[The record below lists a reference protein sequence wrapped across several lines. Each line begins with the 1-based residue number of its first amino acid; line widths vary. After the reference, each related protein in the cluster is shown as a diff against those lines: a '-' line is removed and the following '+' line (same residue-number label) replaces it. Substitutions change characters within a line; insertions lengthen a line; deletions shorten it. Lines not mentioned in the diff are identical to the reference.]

1 MHNLNLKNKNTIL
14 ILFSILLGS
23 ITVAVFLYLAFWV
36 RSQTTGTINNVGN
49 MYMDGLNERI
59 TRHFSTTM
67 DYRFAQ
73 LEEII
78 EETPDEY
85 SNSVNQIHSYLANSA
100 IRHDFDELTLCG
112 ADGWQDSIY
121 GNGITMYA
129 EELFVEALTDGDRWV
144 ATGFDTSGNSI
155 LLMGIPAQFPMQ
167 DGTLSSGLIVGMPLD
182 YMTQVL
188 EASDTLASSHIIRK
202 DGSYV
207 LRSDGSTANTFRER
221 LIELY
226 SPQDIEQIELANTQ
240 VLAAMQKNENYS
252 VMLTLNET
260 REHWYFTRLPYSNWY
275 LTTRMPFG
283 TLDQA
288 VNMLTRSTLYAA
300 LFGCLILLVG
310 LLILFI
316 FFNNM
321 TKTQLLALNRAR
333 KEAERAN
340 KAKSEFLSS
349 MSHDI
354 RTPMNAIVGM
364 TAIAA
369 ANIDNR
375 RQLENCLNKITLSSK
390 HLLGLIN
397 DVLDMSKIES
407 GKLTMNI
414 DQVSLREVMDSIVSI
429 VQPQVHAKNQT
440 FNVSIHDIDTENVC
454 CDGVRLNQVLIN
466 LLSNA
471 IKFTPEKGTI
481 SLALHEEASPKG
493 ENFVRI
499 NLEVKDTGYGMSPE
513 FTERI
518 FDSFSR
524 ENTDRVHKTEG
535 TGLGMSITK
544 YIIDTMGGTI
554 SLESKQGVGTTFY
567 VTLDLEKASIQETDM
582 KLPNWHMLLVDDDPM
597 LCKSVIA
604 ALKDIGVQA
613 ESVLDGESAIKLVK
627 KRHDENND
635 FQIIL
640 LDWKLPGINGIDAAK
655 EIRRQTGEE
664 IPILLIS
671 AYDWTDIEEDAR
683 TAGINGFICKPLFKS
698 TLYYGLR
705 PYANDPD
712 DKKQTKL
719 KKTTRD
725 FTGKKILLAEDN
737 DLNWEI
743 AETLLSEEGLELDW
757 AENGQVCVEVFQQS
771 DVGYYDAILM
781 DIRMPV
787 MNGYDAAKTIR
798 SLERPDA
805 AEIPIIAMTA
815 DAFAEDIQRCLDVGM
830 NAHIA
835 KPIDVHDVLVQL
847 DKYMKP

>member
-1 MHNLNLKNKNTIL
+1 MPTVNLKKKNAIL
-14 ILFSILLGS
+14 VAISILLGS
-23 ITVAVFLYLAFWV
+23 ITVAVFFYLAFWM
-36 RSQTTGTINNVGN
+36 RSQTTATVNEVGN
-49 MYMDGLNERI
+49 IYMDGLNERV
-59 TRHFSTTM
+59 TRHFQTTM

-73 LEEII
+73 LESII
-78 EETPDEY
+78 KETPAEY
-85 SNSVNQIHSYLANSA
+85 RNSVNLLHEYLANESV
-100 IRHDFDELTLCG
+100 RHDWDELTLCG
-112 ADGWQDSIY
+112 SDGWLDTLY
-121 GNGITMYA
+121 GNGVTMYA
-129 EELFVEALTDGDRWV
+129 EELFVDALNDGEKWV
-144 ATGFDTSGNSI
+144 ATGFDADGNSI
-155 LLMGIPAQFPMQ
+155 LLMGVPVQYPMA
-167 DGTLSSGLIVGMPLD
+167 DGTLSSGIVAGMPLD

-188 EASDTLASSHIIRK
+188 DASDTLASSHIIRK
-202 DGSYV
+202 DGTYV
-207 LRSDGSTANTFRER
+207 LRSDDSEAPTFLDRLLELSDDTEADACQTANQGFLT
-221 LIELY
+221 
-226 SPQDIEQIELANTQ
+226 
-240 VLAAMQKNENYS
+240 AMQQNENYS
-252 VMLTLNET
+252 VMVTLSGERN
-260 REHWYFTRLPYSNWY
+260 HWYCTRLPYSNWY

-283 TLDQA
+283 TLDES
-288 VNMLTRSTLYAA
+288 VNQLSRSSIGMA
-300 LFGCLILLVG
+300 LVGCIILLLG
-310 LLILFI
+310 MLILFV
-316 FFNNM
+316 FY
-321 TKTQLLALNRAR
+321 LDLNKAQMRELNDAR
-333 KEAERAN
+333 LEAESAN

-364 TAIAA
+364 TAIAT

-375 RQLENCLNKITLSSK
+375 MQLENCLNKITLSSK

-429 VQPQVHAKNQT
+429 VQPQVHAKKQT
-440 FNVSIHDIDTENVC
+440 FNVSIHDINTENVC

-471 IKFTPEKGTI
+471 IKFTPENGTI
-481 SLALHEEASPKG
+481 TLTLREEQSPLG
-493 ENFVRI
+493 DDFVRI

-513 FTERI
+513 FTKRI
-518 FDSFSR
+518 FESFSR

-535 TGLGMSITK
+535 TGLGMAITK

-554 SLESKQGVGTTFY
+554 TLESEQGVGTTFY
-567 VTLDLEKASIQETDM
+567 VTLDLEKARVQEAEM
-582 KLPNWHMLLVDDDPM
+582 KLPDWHMLLVDDDPM
-597 LCKSVIA
+597 LCKSVISF
-604 ALKDIGVQA
+604 LRDIGVQA

-627 KRHDENND
+627 QRHKENND

-640 LDWKLPGINGIDAAK
+640 LDWKLPGINGIDAAR
-655 EIRRQTGEE
+655 EIRQHMGQD

-671 AYDWTDIEEDAR
+671 AYDWTDIEDDAR

-705 PYANDPD
+705 PYADID
-712 DKKQTKL
+712 DDRPQTN

-743 AETLLSEEGLELDW
+743 AETLLSDEGLELDW
-757 AENGQVCVEVFQQS
+757 AENGQVCVEIFQQS
-771 DVGYYDAILM
+771 EIGYYDAILM

-798 SLERPDA
+798 SLDRPDA
-805 AEIPIIAMTA
+805 TEIPIIAMTA
-815 DAFAEDIQRCLDVGM
+815 DAFAEDIQHCLDVGM

-835 KPIDVHDVLVQL
+835 KPIDVHDVLQQL
-847 DKYMKP
+847 DKFMR

>member
-1 MHNLNLKNKNTIL
+1 
-14 ILFSILLGS
+14 
-23 ITVAVFLYLAFWV
+23 
-36 RSQTTGTINNVGN
+36 
-49 MYMDGLNERI
+49 
-59 TRHFSTTM
+59 
-67 DYRFAQ
+67 
-73 LEEII
+73 
-78 EETPDEY
+78 
-85 SNSVNQIHSYLANSA
+85 
-100 IRHDFDELTLCG
+100 
-112 ADGWQDSIY
+112 
-121 GNGITMYA
+121 
-129 EELFVEALTDGDRWV
+129 
-144 ATGFDTSGNSI
+144 
-155 LLMGIPAQFPMQ
+155 
-167 DGTLSSGLIVGMPLD
+167 
-182 YMTQVL
+182 
-188 EASDTLASSHIIRK
+188 
-202 DGSYV
+202 
-207 LRSDGSTANTFRER
+207 
-221 LIELY
+221 
-226 SPQDIEQIELANTQ
+226 DIEQIELANTQ

-283 TLDQA
+283 TLDRA

-375 RQLENCLNKITLSSK
+375 MQLENCLNKITLSSK

-535 TGLGMSITK
+535 TGLGMAITK

-655 EIRRQTGEE
+655 EIRRQTVEE
-664 IPILLIS
+664 IPSLLIS